1 MELTPR
7 EKDKLLL
14 YTAAL
19 VAERRLAR
27 GVTLNYPE
35 ATALISMHILEG
47 ARDGAS
53 VADLMNSGRHVLTTD
68 QVMPGVAELLHDVQ
82 VEATFPDGTKLV
94 TVHEPILPP
103 ADVVESNS
111 ADGQETASGHAQSY
125 APGAVVAA
133 DGEITLNEGRECIS
147 VTVANSGDRPV
158 QVGSH
163 YHFYEVNPALEFDRE
178 KTRGFRLNIAS
189 GTAVRFEPGQSRTV
203 ELVALDGKREVYGFN
218 QAVMGEL

>member
-47 ARDGAS
+47 ARDGTS
-53 VADLMNSGRHVLTTD
+53 VAELMNSGRHVLTTD
-68 QVMPGVAELLHDVQ
+68 QVMPGVADLLHDVQ

-103 ADVVESNS
+103 TADVGESNS
-111 ADGQETASGHAQSY
+111 APVDSAASGY
-125 APGAVVAA
+125 PPGAVVAA
-133 DGEITLNEGRECIS
+133 EGEITLNEGRECIS

-203 ELVALDGKREVYGFN
+203 ELVALAGKREVYGFN